1 MNHETTAPRSE
12 GTALAPPA
20 GEDVSRLG
28 DVSHLREAL
37 HDVVDPELGINI
49 VDLGLVYGLSLD
61 PDGTAV
67 LDMTLTSPAC
77 PLSDV
82 LEEQIRAV
90 FESLTPGVRINWVW
104 MPPWGLQ
111 MITTEGREQMRAL
124 GFNV

>member
-1 MNHETTAPRSE
+1 MTDDAPAPRPE
-12 GTALAPPA
+12 DTALAPPA
-20 GEDVSRLG
+20 SE
-28 DVSHLREAL
+28 DVSHLMEAL

-49 VDLGLVYGLSLD
+49 VDLGLVYGLTLD
-61 PDGTAV
+61 PDDTAV

-90 FESLTPGVRINWVW
+90 LASLTSGVRINWVW
-104 MPPWGLQ
+104 LPPWGLQ
-111 MITTEGREQMRAL
+111 MITPEGREQMRAL